1 MDNVI
6 TVLGIEEIDGNQFTG
21 IEGGFGEGKRS
32 MLVRDIAEAMHLSV
46 KRLNELINKKE
57 NRKRF
62 KDDVEIIDL
71 KSKVDANDLTK
82 EFGFSDHSVRM
93 SNNIYLLSERGYAK
107 LLKIMDSDEAWNQ
120 YDKFVDGYFQ
130 YREVVRETKN
140 PLSLPEKI
148 KAIAEGYGDIHEEV
162 ETIKDDVNDLKENFG
177 LPGGKRRS
185 LLNARSKQVI
195 TLLGGHDSNAYSQI
209 SRKVFARM
217 GHDFKERF
225 GVARYEDVPLS
236 RFDEAMEYT
245 KHWQLPTN
253 LALDVRDLNS
263 QTELEMEA

>member
-1 MDNVI
+1 MENLI
-6 TVLGIEEIDGNQFTG
+6 TVLGTEEIDGNQFTG

-32 MLVRDIAEAMHLSV
+32 MLVRDIAGAMHLSV

-130 YREVVRETKN
+130 YREETRNAHK
-140 PLSLPEKI
+140 PLTLPDQI
-148 KAIAEGYGDIHEEV
+148 QTIALGYGEMHKDV
-162 ETIKDDVNDLKENFG
+162 EAIKDDVQELKDNEEIRSWERKQLLSIRREKVLSYLTGINDPDKF
-177 LPGGKRRS
+177 KS
-185 LLNARSKQVI
+185 ARSKLYQAI
-195 TLLGGHDSNAYSQI
+195 GS
-209 SRKVFARM
+209 
-217 GHDFKERF
+217 DFKRQF
-225 GVARYEDVPLS
+225 NLPAYDALPRKQFQMGRDFMINWVP
-236 RFDEAMEYT
+236 DEWTRAAIAGMELT
-245 KHWQLPTN
+245 TQE
-253 LALDVRDLNS
+253 V
-263 QTELEMEA
+263 